1 MAERRMLAKGIMQED
16 TMLTLRPQAQLYY
29 IHLML
34 HADDDGFVDRPVSV
48 RRLLRVPPGAHR
60 VLVEKGY
67 LIPFSDTLVVIT
79 HWHAHNRIR
88 KATYTP
94 TKYQHELQMLV
105 KNNNGVYSLCV
116 SSDAKLP
123 QDCVTDDAGLTQ
135 KCVTGKGSLVKFS
148 LVKER
153 KEALLRQARELKL
166 PDSFFPF
173 LEEWFAY
180 RQDQTE
186 STVLST
192 LVQIRRGLEKY
203 GETAVADLIR
213 LSIGKGWKGI
223 FFERL
228 EESQPPGSYGSPED
242 LYT

>member
-16 TMLTLRPQAQLYY
+16 TILTLSARAQLYY

-34 HADDDGFVDRPVSV
+34 NADDDGFVDRPVSV
-48 RRLLRVPPGAHR
+48 RRLLRVPPAEHR
-60 VLVEKGY
+60 VLIEKGY
-67 LIPFSDTLVVIT
+67 LLPFSDTLVAIT

-94 TKYQHELQMLV
+94 TKYQHELQMLER
-105 KNNNGVYSLCV
+105 NNNGVYRLCV
-116 SSDAKLP
+116 SSDA
-123 QDCVTDDAGLTQ
+123 GLTQ
-135 KCVTGKGSLVKFS
+135 NCVTGKGSLVKFS

-153 KEALLRQARELKL
+153 KEALLRQARELGL

-180 RQDQTE
+180 RQEQTE
-186 STVLST
+186 ATVRST
-192 LVQIRRGLEKY
+192 LVQIRRGLEKH
-203 GETAVADLIR
+203 GEKAVAELIR
-213 LSIGKGWKGI
+213 LSIERGWKGI

-228 EESQPPGSYGSPED
+228 EENRPSGSYGSPED

>member
-16 TMLTLRPQAQLYY
+16 TILTLSARAQLYY

-34 HADDDGFVDRPVSV
+34 NADDDGFVDRPVSV
-48 RRLLRVPPGAHR
+48 RRLLRVPPAEHR
-60 VLVEKGY
+60 VLIEKGY
-67 LIPFSDTLVVIT
+67 LLPFSDTLVAIT

-88 KATYTP
+88 RDTYIR
-94 TKYQHELQMLV
+94 TKYTSELGMLEV
-105 KNNNGVYSLCV
+105 DSNGKYHLRNGT
-116 SSDAKLP
+116 
-123 QDCVTDDAGLTQ
+123 VTDPLRICT
-135 KCVTGKGSLVKFS
+135 TGKDRIGKDR

-153 KEALLRQARELKL
+153 KEALLRQARELGL

-186 STVLST
+186 ATVRST
-192 LVQIRRGLEKY
+192 LVQLRRGLEKH
-203 GETAVADLIR
+203 GETAVAELIR
-213 LSIGKGWKGI
+213 LSIERGWKGI

-228 EESQPPGSYGSPED
+228 EENRPSGSYGSPED